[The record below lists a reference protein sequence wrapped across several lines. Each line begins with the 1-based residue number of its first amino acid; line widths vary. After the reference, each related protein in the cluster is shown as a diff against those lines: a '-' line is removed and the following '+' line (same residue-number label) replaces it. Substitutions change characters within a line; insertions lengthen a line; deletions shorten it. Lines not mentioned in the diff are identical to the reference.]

1 MNINDNAEKLSHV
14 NEEKALSTQD
24 LFNKSEDDKLK
35 EDIMRSPIEKLQ
47 LFTKMLRRE
56 ALFKK
61 VTILN
66 K

>member
-1 MNINDNAEKLSHV
+1 MNNINKNPEKLSQV
-14 NEEKALSTQD
+14 NEDQSAYVG
-24 LFNKSEDDKLK
+24 FVYKSEDDKLK

-61 VTILN
+61 ATILN

>member
-1 MNINDNAEKLSHV
+1 MNNLNKGQ
-14 NEEKALSTQD
+14 QD
-24 LFNKSEDDKLK
+24 LNQLNEQQPAYAGFVYQSEDDKLK
-35 EDIMRSPIEKLQ
+35 EDVMRSPIEKLQ

-61 VTILN
+61 ATILN